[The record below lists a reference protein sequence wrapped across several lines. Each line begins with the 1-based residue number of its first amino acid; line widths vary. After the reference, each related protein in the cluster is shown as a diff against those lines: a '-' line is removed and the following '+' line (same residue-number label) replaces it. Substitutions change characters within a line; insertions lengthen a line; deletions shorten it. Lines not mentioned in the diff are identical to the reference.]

1 MCEESSSFDLTPYD
15 LASAMDAINVV
26 LEEQAKVVQQNEIN
40 AEFNME
46 LANSGV
52 LTTTNPCFAG
62 IIGCHY
68 RELENNFSGKEKF
81 LFLGN
86 LLSVDKLLLISNH
99 CQTNMK
105 RFGQTNVT

>member
-1 MCEESSSFDLTPYD
+1 MTPYD

-52 LTTTNPCFAG
+52 LTTTNHCSTG

-68 RELENNFSGKEKF
+68 QELESNFS
-81 LFLGN
+81 
-86 LLSVDKLLLISNH
+86 
-99 CQTNMK
+99 
-105 RFGQTNVT
+105 

>member
-15 LASAMDAINVV
+15 LVSAMDAINVV

-52 LTTTNPCFAG
+52 LTTTNHSFTG

-68 RELENNFSGKEKF
+68 QELGNNFS
-81 LFLGN
+81 
-86 LLSVDKLLLISNH
+86 
-99 CQTNMK
+99 
-105 RFGQTNVT
+105 